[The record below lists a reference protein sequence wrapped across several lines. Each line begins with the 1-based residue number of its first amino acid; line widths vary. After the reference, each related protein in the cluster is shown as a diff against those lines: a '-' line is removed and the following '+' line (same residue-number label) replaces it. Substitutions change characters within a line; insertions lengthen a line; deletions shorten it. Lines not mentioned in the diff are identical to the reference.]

1 MKRIFLASL
10 FAALSLSASATVLTF
25 DDYPGAT
32 LGSADAIRGSYHGYV
47 LGAENSG
54 EALPFLAW
62 VDTGSPWYWPYGS
75 VSGSFT
81 GLNNWGGVG
90 TLAKDDGSDFA
101 FDGVWART
109 WGTDERDATIYGYNN
124 GVEVW
129 SSTFTLNGEW
139 TRFTGGSGAVDQLRF
154 DFGNF
159 FLIDDVA
166 LSDAPRQGTVPE
178 PASLALFGLGLA
190 GAAAVRRKRAA

>member
-1 MKRIFLASL
+1 MKRIYLATL
-10 FAALSLSASATVLTF
+10 LAALSLSGSATVLTF
-25 DDYPGAT
+25 DDYPGAQ
-32 LGSADAIRGSYHGYV
+32 LGSADAIRGGYHGYV
-47 LGAENSG
+47 LGAEKFG

-62 VDTGSPWYWPYGS
+62 VDTGSPWYWPYGA

-81 GLNNWGGVG
+81 GLNNWGGIG
-90 TLAKDDGSDFA
+90 TVAKEDGSDFE

-109 WGTDERDATIYGYNN
+109 WGTDEREATIHGFND

-129 SSTFTLNGEW
+129 SSTFTLNVEW
-139 TRFTGGSGAVDQLRF
+139 TRFTGGSGAVDLVRL
-154 DFGNF
+154 DLGNF
-159 FLIDDVA
+159 FLIDDLA
-166 LSDAPRQGTVPE
+166 LTDAPQQGHVPE